1 MKIRMFKYKKGE
13 QNMYKVT
20 KRKFYHIGLI
30 IMGVLCFN
38 TAMLFAS
45 QNPTE
50 ESKLLPISIYDEE
63 NLLVLS
69 LEDVGKYHGDIC
81 PCVVIGFRVTQFA
94 ISQLWKPARPPEEGA
109 GGDEIPK
116 RKDFRII
123 SEFPGQGSQD
133 AFEFITRAK
142 TRGDFILELPEGT
155 DAENISLDNCVFI
168 IIRKSTGK
176 QIKIW
181 LREEVFPDGSE
192 KFFNLRKK
200 AKFDETATQKEKE
213 KFRSAKQELK
223 QRFMD
228 WQTDDLFGF
237 ERR

>member
-1 MKIRMFKYKKGE
+1 MNKITKRVLCLTGVITMGLLYLNGE
-13 QNMYKVT
+13 Q
-20 KRKFYHIGLI
+20 LI
-30 IMGVLCFN
+30 
-38 TAMLFAS
+38 AS
-45 QNPTE
+45 QNLE
-50 ESKLLPISIYDEE
+50 QGYEISPIFIYDEE
-63 NLLVLS
+63 ELLEIS

-94 ISQLWKPARPPEEGA
+94 ISQLWKPARPLEEEA

-123 SEFPGQGSQD
+123 SKFPGQGSQD

-142 TRGDFILELPEGT
+142 TRDDFILELPEGT
-155 DAENISLDNCVFI
+155 DAANISLDNCVFI

-181 LREEVFPDGSE
+181 LKEEVFPEGSE

-228 WQTDDLFGF
+228 WQTDNLFGF
-237 ERR
+237 ERRF

>member
-1 MKIRMFKYKKGE
+1 MNKIVKRVLCLTGVITMGFVYFNGE
-13 QNMYKVT
+13 Q
-20 KRKFYHIGLI
+20 LI
-30 IMGVLCFN
+30 
-38 TAMLFAS
+38 AS
-45 QNPTE
+45 QNPKE
-50 ESKLLPISIYDEE
+50 KSELLPISIYDEE
-63 NLLVLS
+63 ELLKIS

-94 ISQLWKPARPPEEGA
+94 ISQLWKPARPLEEGA
-109 GGDEIPK
+109 GRDEIPK

-123 SEFPGQGSQD
+123 SKFPGQGSQD

-155 DAENISLDNCVFI
+155 DAANISLDNCVFI

-181 LREEVFPDGSE
+181 LKEEVFPEGSE
-192 KFFNLRKK
+192 KFFDLRKK
-200 AKFDETATQKEKE
+200 AKFDETATQKDKE
-213 KFRSAKQELK
+213 AFEAAKQELK

-228 WQTDDLFGF
+228 WQTDELFDF